1 MLIDGEAP
9 RVIEKVLSGCHE
21 ISCVYPKN
29 FVAWVLKNCEIS
41 IFRCLERWLGNLLL
55 TLNLMWCGF
64 ARRVIF
70 LIIVS
75 WRQI

>member
-9 RVIEKVLSGCHE
+9 RVIKKALSRCHK
-21 ISCVYPKN
+21 ISRVYLKK
-29 FVAWVLKNCEIS
+29 FRAWVLKNCEIS

-55 TLNLMWCGF
+55 TLNLMLCGF
-64 ARRVIF
+64 TRRVIF
-70 LIIVS
+70 LIVVS